1 MFSYRHAFHVGN
13 HADVL
18 KHLTLIA
25 TARHLMQKDTPL
37 LLVDTHAG
45 AGIYR
50 LDGDMAAKSGESAA
64 GVDRLWARCVSH
76 PEQGARPVPALADY
90 LDVVRAFNDGPATAT
105 LRAYPGSPLILF
117 HLMDSPERAAVHDRL
132 KLFELH
138 PTDSRLLDEHVKQ
151 LRAGSR
157 VTVERSD
164 GFEALKRLLP
174 PPASG
179 GSRRALVLID
189 PSYEIKTDYGRVA
202 GAVEDA
208 LKRFATGVY
217 GIWYPIIPRMAAH
230 DLPRRLKT
238 LARGAKRSW
247 LLATLA
253 VGTSETA
260 PADTREK
267 TTGRPHTPLSAS
279 GMFLINPP
287 HTLEASLRAALPQVL
302 DALAQG
308 AGGRWTV
315 ESGD

>member
-18 KHLTLIA
+18 KHLALIA
-25 TARHLMQKDTPL
+25 TARHLMQKSAPL

-64 GVDRLWARCVSH
+64 GFEQLWARCAGN
-76 PEQGARPVPALADY
+76 PEPAAQPVPALADY
-90 LDVVRAFNDGPATAT
+90 LDVVRAFDEGPAAAT
-105 LRAYPGSPLILF
+105 PRVYPGSPLILY

-138 PTDSRLLDEHVKQ
+138 PTDSRLLLEHVKQ
-151 LRAGSR
+151 LRAGGR

-174 PPASG
+174 PPAAG
-179 GSRRALVLID
+179 GSRRALVLVD
-189 PSYEIKTDYGRVA
+189 PSYEIKTDYARVA
-202 GAVEDA
+202 SAVEDA

-217 GIWYPIIPRMAAH
+217 CVWYPVIPRMAAH
-230 DLPRRLKT
+230 ELPKRLKT

-247 LLATLA
+247 LQATLS
-253 VGTSETA
+253 VGVSVAE
-260 PADTREK
+260 PLGTREK
-267 TTGRPHTPLSAS
+267 AAGRPHNPLSAS
-279 GMFLINPP
+279 GMFIINPP
-287 HTLEASLRAALPQVL
+287 HTLEAGLRDALPQVL
-302 DALAQG
+302 GALAQG
-308 AGGRWTV
+308 AGARWTV
-315 ESGD
+315 ECGN

>member
-18 KHLTLIA
+18 KHLALVA
-25 TARHLMQKDTPL
+25 TARHLMQKDAPL

-64 GVDRLWARCVSH
+64 GVGQLWARCSGNPGQAAQPVS
-76 PEQGARPVPALADY
+76 ALADY
-90 LDVVRAFNDGPATAT
+90 LDMVRAFNAGSAAAAP
-105 LRAYPGSPLILF
+105 RVYPGSPLILF
-117 HLMDSPERAAVHDRL
+117 HLMDSPERAAVRDRL

-138 PTDSRLLDEHVKQ
+138 PTDSRLLQEHVKQ

-157 VTVERSD
+157 VAVERSD

-189 PSYEIKTDYGRVA
+189 PSYEIKTDYARVA
-202 GAVEDA
+202 NAVEDA

-217 GIWYPIIPRMAAH
+217 CVWYPVIPRMAAH
-230 DLPRRLKT
+230 ELPRRLKT

-247 LLATLA
+247 LQATLA
-253 VGTSETA
+253 VGTSATE
-260 PADTREK
+260 PVDTREK
-267 TTGRPHTPLSAS
+267 AAGRSRNPLSAS
-279 GMFLINPP
+279 GMFIVNPP
-287 HTLEASLRAALPQVL
+287 HTLEASLREVLPQVTRV
-302 DALAQG
+302 LAQG
-308 AGGRWTV
+308 AGARWTV
-315 ESGD
+315 ECGN